1 MIAAIASGHQIDL
14 LIIFTVYA
22 RGVPAKES
30 EAPAVLF
37 SSRMTCRLADRGSV
51 KKWKGEVSHERGTDA
66 NRSVE
71 TNRKQDEGLSFARR
85 KDRLGAGSSATLKFG
100 EVDVSEVAK
109 TADSKSREVDRITNA
124 PAVNSTAESVSEA
137 SGEKEKD
144 EEGDVQALKQ
154 VPATE
159 TAPGP
164 STESASTLS
173 TETPPLLNPAPVKAA
188 PKSWAALLHPTP
200 TSASKSAIG
209 VAATSSTTSA
219 SGSGTDGAP
228 KGPGTAS
235 SVPGRVSGYA
245 SAAASSHRNAEL
257 DLGKL
262 LSEGVGGLPLS
273 AGASGLASVP
283 RGLINTGN
291 MCFANSVSN
300 RMYKVPC
307 IVKLICPV
315 SCLPVERSCK
325 YLLTVTLSTSYFK
338 N

>member
-1 MIAAIASGHQIDL
+1 VIAATVSGHQIDL
-14 LIIFTVYA
+14 PFILTVYA

-37 SSRMTCRLADRGSV
+37 SSRMTCRLADRRSV

-66 NRSVE
+66 NRSLE

-85 KDRLGAGSSATLKFG
+85 RDRLSAGSFATLKFG

-124 PAVNSTAESVSEA
+124 PAVNSTAASVPEA

-144 EEGDVQALKQ
+144 EEGDVQALNQ
-154 VPATE
+154 VPATK

-164 STESASTLS
+164 STESATTLS
-173 TETPPLLNPAPVKAA
+173 TETPPVPKPASVKAI
-188 PKSWAALLHPTP
+188 PKSWAALLHPTS

-228 KGPGTAS
+228 KGPGTA
-235 SVPGRVSGYA
+235 PGRVSGYA

-307 IVKLICPV
+307 IVTLICPV
-315 SCLPVERSCK
+315 SCLPVERLCK
-325 YLLTVTLSTSYFK
+325 YLRTVTLSTSYFK